1 MFFHIDCNL
10 GVGGPSRIFHRRDRR
25 VMGRE
30 VSCEIALKKGSK
42 REVKGRD
49 QGGPASPRPNQTNN
63 TSGRTG
69 GRGGG
74 EEVASSYGGSGA
86 PGRKAPVTTLTSTAG
101 SGELSQAAASAS
113 KESAVEDARDKR
125 EKGAGKN
132 LGKAGVVEGEQPTG
146 EKRVVSAEE
155 AGEGLSKKDARKL
168 ARKVMKKERKAKAK
182 ERAKDKKEAQAKEEA
197 AAVKVEVSVGGAD
210 PKDEGGDDRA
220 EGEADAEE
228 PMDPKAAKL
237 MADARTLLVFGVADG
252 LTAKQLQKRVKKVRR
267 RRGVV

>member
-1 MFFHIDCNL
+1 ML
-10 GVGGPSRIFHRRDRR
+10 LVTYLASRWALSDVHRHDRR

-49 QGGPASPRPNQTNN
+49 QGGPAAPRPNQTTN
-63 TSGRTG
+63 TSGRA
-69 GRGGG
+69 GGG
-74 EEVASSYGGSGA
+74 EGVASSYGGGGGA
-86 PGRKAPVTTLTSTAG
+86 SGRKAPVTTSTPTAG

-113 KESAVEDARDKR
+113 KDTAVEDAGEQRI
-125 EKGAGKN
+125 KGAGKKSA
-132 LGKAGVVEGEQPTG
+132 KAVVVEGEKPAA
-146 EKRVVSAEE
+146 EKRPAGAE
-155 AGEGLSKKDARKL
+155 AGDGLSKKDARKL

-182 ERAKDKKEAQAKEEA
+182 ERAKEKKEAQAKEEA
-197 AAVKVEVSVGGAD
+197 AAVKVEVSAGGAD
-210 PKDEGGDDRA
+210 PNAGGKGDEA

-228 PMDPKAAKL
+228 PVDPKAAKL